1 MLDRQMKLLLRIGA
15 GCLALLGITGL
26 IAPTIIANAIGLP
39 LDIDP
44 SLILWNTR
52 IIAALL
58 LSLAGFMA
66 LGAAFFPERALRQ
79 SGALMLGGITLLAL
93 LLAIAPTPWRWG
105 RALALALALV
115 FILFYL
121 KALRARLR
129 HR

>member
-1 MLDRQMKLLLRIGA
+1 MLDRQMRLLLRLGA
-15 GCLALLGITGL
+15 GFIATLGLAGLFAPTL
-26 IAPTIIANAIGLP
+26 IANSVGIP
-39 LDIDP
+39 LDLDP
-44 SLILWNTR
+44 ELTSWNTR
-52 IIAALL
+52 VSAALL

-79 SGALMLGGITLLAL
+79 SGALMLGVIALLAL

-105 RALALALALV
+105 RVFALALALV
-115 FILFYL
+115 FIVFYL

>member
-1 MLDRQMKLLLRIGA
+1 MLDRQMRLLLRLGA
-15 GCLALLGITGL
+15 GCIALLGLTGL
-26 IAPTIIANAIGLP
+26 IAPTLIANSVGLP
-39 LDIDP
+39 LDLDP
-44 SLILWNTR
+44 ELTLWNTR
-52 IIAALL
+52 VSAALL

-79 SGALMLGGITLLAL
+79 SGALMLGGIALLAL

-105 RALALALALV
+105 RVLALALALV

>member
-1 MLDRQMKLLLRIGA
+1 MLDRQMRLLLRLGA
-15 GCLALLGITGL
+15 GCIALLGLTGL
-26 IAPTIIANAIGLP
+26 IAPTLIANSVGLP

-44 SLILWNTR
+44 QLTLWSTR
-52 IIAALL
+52 ISAALL
-58 LSLAGFMA
+58 VALAGFMA

-79 SGALMLGGITLLAL
+79 SGVLMLLGTSLLAL

-105 RALALALALV
+105 RVLALV
-115 FILFYL
+115 LALIFIVLYL